1 MVLDIESAECGRAS
15 IFKGGDAIVWSA
27 VPAVAIPAVPTRLT
41 ATPPFV
47 RWMRQSKRTSSVTSW
62 SRTTE
67 LAQTTAFQALLLP
80 LRRGESAADAYLR
93 GTELNWTILGP
104 TTLTLDEPT
113 GKISL
118 GSTVGRDAER
128 GTVSR
133 GNVARTIVASLKYDG
148 TIGKVC
154 LQRWRRSH
162 RECLAA
168 LND

>member
-1 MVLDIESAECGRAS
+1 MRLRA
-15 IFKGGDAIVWSA
+15 
-27 VPAVAIPAVPTRLT
+27 R
-41 ATPPFV
+41 PP
-47 RWMRQSKRTSSVTSW
+47 
-62 SRTTE
+62 
-67 LAQTTAFQALLLP
+67 P
-80 LRRGESAADAYLR
+80 R

-148 TIGKVC
+148 TIGKS
-154 LQRWRRSH
+154 LPYSDGDDLIENAFAR
-162 RECLAA
+162 L
-168 LND
+168 